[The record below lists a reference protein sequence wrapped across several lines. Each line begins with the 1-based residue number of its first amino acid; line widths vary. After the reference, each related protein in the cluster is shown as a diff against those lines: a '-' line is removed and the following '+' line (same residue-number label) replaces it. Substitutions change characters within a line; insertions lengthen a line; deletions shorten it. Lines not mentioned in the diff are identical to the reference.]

1 MNSPIFFIRG
11 RSHFENTCL
20 TDLHLPR
27 PMASSDDHYET
38 DRNTATILKPKQQ
51 TKRPPLY
58 KVLLLN
64 DDFTPMEFVILV
76 LKRFFNKS
84 QTDAEKIMLEVHH
97 RGAGVAGVFTFE
109 VAETKVFTVNEY
121 SRRQKHP
128 LKCIMEKE
136 PQPEGDSNA

>member
-1 MNSPIFFIRG
+1 M
-11 RSHFENTCL
+11 SHSEA
-20 TDLHLPR
+20 D
-27 PMASSDDHYET
+27 E
-38 DRNTATILKPKQQ
+38 NTATILKPKQV

-76 LKRFFNKS
+76 LKRFFSKS
-84 QTDAEKIMLEVHH
+84 QVEAEKIMLEVHNQ
-97 RGAGVAGVFTFE
+97 GAGVAGVFTFE
-109 VAETKVFTVNEY
+109 VAETKVFVVNEF

-136 PQPEGDSNA
+136 FVEEGG